1 LKRRLEENRIR
12 KMEGM
17 RRRCGKKESSAS
29 SAKRS
34 FDGRR
39 KD

>member
-1 LKRRLEENRIR
+1 LKRTESGRWR
-12 KMEGM
+12 GM